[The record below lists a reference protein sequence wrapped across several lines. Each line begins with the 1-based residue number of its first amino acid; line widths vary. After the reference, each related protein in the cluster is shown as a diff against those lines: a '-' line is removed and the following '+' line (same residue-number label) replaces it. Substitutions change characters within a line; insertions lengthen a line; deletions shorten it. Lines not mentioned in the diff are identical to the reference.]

1 MRCAALLFAATV
13 AWPQSFEVA
22 SVKPSGRDSES
33 VQQGGPGSADPGRYR
48 YTGATLEDLIVTAYH
63 VEYFQVASKTP
74 IARDRF
80 DVLAKLPPDATRQQF
95 RVMLQNLLAER
106 FRLKF
111 HRETREFPA
120 YALVVDKSGAKL
132 DRPEKPAGTEGFPDL
147 PPGKPGLTNIHTGRN
162 GHYLVRMRGQQM
174 PAYEIA
180 RALLMPGDAPIVDRT
195 GLTGKYD
202 FTLEYSYQ
210 AGAAVESPEA
220 APAPSI
226 FTAVRQQ
233 LGLELV
239 SRRLPFEVL
248 VIDSFDKVPTE
259 N

>member
-13 AWPQSFEVA
+13 AWPQTFEVA
-22 SVKPSGRDSES
+22 SVKPSPRDGDSIEE
-33 VQQGGPGSADPGRYR
+33 GGPGSSDPGRYR
-48 YTGATLEDLIVTAYH
+48 HTGATLEDLIVTAYH
-63 VEYFQVASKTP
+63 VEYFRVASKTP
-74 IARDRF
+74 IDRDRF
-80 DVLAKLPPDATRQQF
+80 DVLAKVPPDATRQQF

-111 HRETREFPA
+111 HREKREFQG
-120 YALVVDKSGAKL
+120 YELVVAKSGAKL
-132 DRPEKPAGTEGFPDL
+132 GTVAAKPADGFPEL
-147 PPGKPGLTNIHTGRN
+147 PPGKPGLMDYHTLRN
-162 GHYLVRMRGQQM
+162 GHYLVRVRGRQM
-174 PAYEIA
+174 PASEIA
-180 RALLMPGDAPIVDRT
+180 RNLRVPGNTPVIDGT

-210 AGAAVESPEA
+210 AGASVESPEA